1 MQDKSTAPIHAFVV
15 LVIVL
20 SATILRG
27 LNDLDT
33 QTLSTV
39 YGAGLGFASGLAV
52 STSTKGN
59 GN

>member
-1 MQDKSTAPIHAFVV
+1 MGNEKSTPVHALVV

-27 LNDLDT
+27 LHDLDT

-39 YGAGLGFASGLAV
+39 YGAGLGFAGGLAIGK
-52 STSTKGN
+52 SNN
-59 GN
+59 GA